1 MSSLHT
7 SSTLSVTKCFAA
19 VAVAFLCANAWASA
33 PIQKTQ
39 APGYYRFM
47 LGADEVTVLSDG
59 TVDMPVDQLL
69 KESPQKTEAALHKAF
84 VKAPLE
90 TSVNAF
96 LVNTGSR
103 LVLIDTGAGTLFGPT
118 LGKLL
123 ENLKASGYKPE
134 QVDDVLLTHL
144 HPDHS
149 GGLVVGGVEQF
160 PNATV
165 HLMEKESAFWLSQK
179 NLDEAPKD
187 AKGFFQGAMA
197 SINPYKAANK
207 LTTFDGNI
215 EVVPGIKSYA
225 SPGHTAGH
233 TSYIVESEGQKLLLI
248 GDLIHVPEVQLDHPD
263 VTIAYDSD
271 GKGAHASR
279 IKVFDE
285 AAHDG
290 VLIGASHMSFP
301 GVGHLRQAGQSY
313 QWLPANYAAIR

>member
-1 MSSLHT
+1 M
-7 SSTLSVTKCFAA
+7 
-19 VAVAFLCANAWASA
+19 
-33 PIQKTQ
+33 QKTQ

-123 ENLKASGYKPE
+123 DNLKASGYKPE

-165 HLMEKESAFWLSQK
+165 HLMEKESSFWLSQK